1 MWRSIWCRRAKMGLE
16 CLGDSYRVSDWRS
29 EPMEYVIAIALISH
43 VYAVGYMARKFELR
57 SACCH
62 CFFWNE
68 SAQKCWHD
76 WPGIGQR
83 RWPLDAKDP
92 ETGVIPHEVAFCKEF
107 ELK

>member
-1 MWRSIWCRRAKMGLE
+1 MKFPLTQQ
-16 CLGDSYRVSDWRS
+16 
-29 EPMEYVIAIALISH
+29 LIEE
-43 VYAVGYMARKFELR
+43 ARKYELR

-68 SAQKCWHD
+68 KDQKCWHD
-76 WPGIGQR
+76 WPDEGQR